1 MASKLSTAPTIIA
14 RGVFDSVATFAQL
27 EERISCLGEE
37 NTKILG
43 DAFEIFVEA
52 LLATQSKFMA
62 EEVFLVG
69 QVPQAIR
76 EEMNLPNDSKGIDG
90 IFRTLTGTLVP
101 YQVKFRSNR
110 PQLTFT
116 EVSPFLGLTERATD
130 RIIFT
135 NSNDIAVTAANR
147 DAMRSVRG
155 GDFDELTQQDFESI
169 ECWLKEKPI
178 SIPKPEPRDYQ
189 IEALKSIRETLET
202 NDRATAV
209 MACGTGKTLL
219 ALWVTESIKPK
230 TVLVLVPSIT
240 LVQQTLEEWSR
251 NNSWG
256 NKITYI
262 CVCSDSRVADGIQED
277 SIQLKASDVDFP
289 VDTNPHIVRK
299 FLERKTDQI
308 KVVFS
313 TYQSSDVV
321 IEASKGLEPY
331 DIAIFDEAHKTTGP
345 QGGLFALCLSETNIR
360 ISKRLFLT
368 ATPRHYDIRHKDDND
383 DFKTASMDDAEIY
396 GPRAYTLTFG
406 EAARRGIICDYK
418 VVISVVDG
426 NEISQFSLDH
436 GITLVE
442 GDTIGARWVA
452 NQIAIERAIKK
463 TGAKRAITF
472 HSRISSAKEFSSD
485 TSRGIKQFLPDF
497 NSFHVSGSQNS
508 SERKQIIRAFR
519 EAPKAIITNARCLTE
534 GIDIPAVDMVA
545 FVDPRQ
551 SRVDIAQAT
560 GRAMR
565 KPRGSDKTTGYVVIP
580 LFVERSGDQS
590 VEEALEASDFA
601 EVNSVLNA
609 MREQDEDLVQ
619 IIREMKEAKGRGD
632 VFNPTA
638 LAEPIEVLGPSIDRS
653 VLQAN
658 IYAEIVDS
666 IGVSWDEWY
675 GRLVAFKER
684 EGHCFVRI
692 GKIIDGFNL
701 GGWVSTQRGKWES
714 LSADRIQ
721 RLEDIGFVWDV
732 FKERWEKVF
741 SHLKKF
747 KDQKGHCRVF
757 QGEVFDGF
765 KLGNWVSTWRAYR
778 DKLSDDRIQRLD
790 DIGFAWDKK
799 HLTLTELIT
808 NGIASE
814 DGETL
819 GVICARIRSR
829 KKEDIEHVLNEMVKA
844 GIATVIETYN
854 RFNKRVTKRY
864 RISADQGKKLTKTDF
879 IYDKVLPPTD
889 ASHNALR
896 SKIANLI
903 ASEDGETF
911 GGICDRIRSRKKED
925 IEHVLNEMVA
935 ADIAYVIETYNR
947 FNKKVTKRYRMSD
960 YQVKQLTQTG
970 FIWDADVSPTEL
982 SPTELS
988 LTELSTIVASLTDV
1002 SPRSLRSKIANMI
1015 ASEDGETFGGICDR
1029 IRSRKKEDIEH
1040 VLNEMVAA
1048 DIITVIE
1055 TYNRFNK
1062 KITKRYRMVG

>member
-1 MASKLSTAPTIIA
+1 MPSKLSTAPSIIA

-90 IFRTLTGTLVP
+90 IFRTLTGSLVP

-135 NSNDIAVTAANR
+135 NSNDIAVDAANR

-155 GDFDELTQQDFESI
+155 GDLDELTQQDFESI

-256 NKITYI
+256 NKFTYI

-289 VDTNPHIVRK
+289 VDTNPYIVRK

-360 ISKRLFLT
+360 ISKRFFLT
-368 ATPRHYDIRHKDDND
+368 ATPRHYDIRHKDDNG
-383 DFKTASMDDAEIY
+383 DFKVVSMDDAEIY

-406 EAARRGIICDYK
+406 EAAKRGIICDYK
-418 VVISVVDG
+418 VVISLVDG

-485 TSRGIKQFLPDF
+485 SPRGIKQFLPDF

-590 VEEALEASDFA
+590 IEEALEASDFA

-632 VFNPTA
+632 IFNPTA
-638 LAEPIEVLGPSIDRS
+638 LAEKIELLGPSIDLS

-684 EGHCFVRI
+684 EGHCRVPDGEI
-692 GKIIDGFNL
+692 VDGFNL
-701 GGWVSTQRGKWES
+701 GSWVAVQRRNRGSLSAERIRRLDDIGFVWDPFNEKWEEGFSHLKAFKECKGHFRVPRGKVVDGVNLGNWVQVQRRNREGLSAERIQRLDEIGFIWDALTERWEEGFSHLTEFKNRKGDCLVPSRTVTDGFNLGTWVSLQRSNRAS

-721 RLEDIGFVWDV
+721 RLKDIEFIWDSHTERWEEGFSHLKAFKERETHCRVAKGTVINGFNLSSWVYNQRTKRESISAERIQRLDAIGFSWEPLYEQWEEGFSYLEAFKDRERHCSVPQRNVFNGFKLGKWVSIQRINSASLSADRIRRLDDIGFVWDPLT
-732 FKERWEKVF
+732 EQWEEGF
-741 SHLKKF
+741 SHLKAF
-747 KDQKGHCRVF
+747 KDRERHVRVR
-757 QGEVFDGF
+757 QETIIDGF
-765 KLGNWVSTWRAYR
+765 NLGSWVSVQRR
-778 DKLSDDRIQRLD
+778 NRESLSAERLQRLN
-790 DIGFAWDKK
+790 DI
-799 HLTLTELIT
+799 
-808 NGIASE
+808 
-814 DGETL
+814 
-819 GVICARIRSR
+819 
-829 KKEDIEHVLNEMVKA
+829 
-844 GIATVIETYN
+844 
-854 RFNKRVTKRY
+854 
-864 RISADQGKKLTKTDF
+864 
-879 IYDKVLPPTD
+879 
-889 ASHNALR
+889 
-896 SKIANLI
+896 
-903 ASEDGETF
+903 
-911 GGICDRIRSRKKED
+911 
-925 IEHVLNEMVA
+925 
-935 ADIAYVIETYNR
+935 
-947 FNKKVTKRYRMSD
+947 
-960 YQVKQLTQTG
+960 G
-970 FIWDADVSPTEL
+970 FIWDAQ
-982 SPTELS
+982 
-988 LTELSTIVASLTDV
+988 
-1002 SPRSLRSKIANMI
+1002 
-1015 ASEDGETFGGICDR
+1015 
-1029 IRSRKKEDIEH
+1029 KKP
-1040 VLNEMVAA
+1040 
-1048 DIITVIE
+1048 
-1055 TYNRFNK
+1055 
-1062 KITKRYRMVG
+1062 

>member
-1 MASKLSTAPTIIA
+1 MPSKLSTAPTIIA

-256 NKITYI
+256 NKFTYI
-262 CVCSDSRVADGIQED
+262 CVCSDSRVADGIHED

-368 ATPRHYDIRHKDDND
+368 ATPRHYDIRHKDDNG
-383 DFKTASMDDAEIY
+383 DFKVVSMDDAEIY

-418 VVISVVDG
+418 VVNSVFDG

-485 TSRGIKQFLPDF
+485 TPRGIKQFLPDF

-508 SERKQIIRAFR
+508 SERKQVIRAFR

-580 LFVERSGDQS
+580 LFIERSGDQS
-590 VEEALEASDFA
+590 IEEALEASDFA

-638 LAEPIEVLGPSIDRS
+638 LVEKIELLGPSIDLS

-675 GRLVAFKER
+675 GRLVAFKDR
-684 EGHCFVRI
+684 EGHCRVPARNVF
-692 GKIIDGFNL
+692 DGFNL
-701 GGWVSTQRGKWES
+701 GNWVGTQRRNRES

-721 RLEDIGFVWDV
+721 RLDDIGFVWD
-732 FKERWEKVF
+732 
-741 SHLKKF
+741 
-747 KDQKGHCRVF
+747 
-757 QGEVFDGF
+757 
-765 KLGNWVSTWRAYR
+765 
-778 DKLSDDRIQRLD
+778 
-790 DIGFAWDKK
+790 
-799 HLTLTELIT
+799 
-808 NGIASE
+808 
-814 DGETL
+814 
-819 GVICARIRSR
+819 AR
-829 KKEDIEHVLNEMVKA
+829 E
-844 GIATVIETYN
+844 
-854 RFNKRVTKRY
+854 
-864 RISADQGKKLTKTDF
+864 
-879 IYDKVLPPTD
+879 
-889 ASHNALR
+889 
-896 SKIANLI
+896 
-903 ASEDGETF
+903 
-911 GGICDRIRSRKKED
+911 
-925 IEHVLNEMVA
+925 
-935 ADIAYVIETYNR
+935 
-947 FNKKVTKRYRMSD
+947 
-960 YQVKQLTQTG
+960 
-970 FIWDADVSPTEL
+970 
-982 SPTELS
+982 
-988 LTELSTIVASLTDV
+988 
-1002 SPRSLRSKIANMI
+1002 
-1015 ASEDGETFGGICDR
+1015 
-1029 IRSRKKEDIEH
+1029 
-1040 VLNEMVAA
+1040 
-1048 DIITVIE
+1048 
-1055 TYNRFNK
+1055 
-1062 KITKRYRMVG
+1062 